1 MANNKFGYRRGSPA
15 SRTKFTADAEG
26 VGLWF
31 NGIDIL
37 LHEKHLLPSSV
48 EGTLAMTLIDSKG
61 RLFGKVS
68 ILDVAAALIILM
80 VLFGIFLYPG
90 TSGSVAQVGSTT
102 KPVEVDVMVRGLTAS
117 DPEGLFQAIQNSE
130 TTNIIIRNQPY
141 GQVKIKNV
149 QKLPRSTVAPQP
161 DGSVLA
167 LPDPRP
173 ELNYTIDM
181 LITLEDDAQITD
193 TGPVFGNSKVK
204 VGTQI
209 ELDGDLYNF
218 NTSTVGVRVLEDS

>member
-1 MANNKFGYRRGSPA
+1 VVQWYRL
-15 SRTKFTADAEG
+15 
-26 VGLWF
+26 GLCLAAVIVLNF
-31 NGIDIL
+31 L
-37 LHEKHLLPSSV
+37 EALRAP
-48 EGTLAMTLIDSKG
+48 LAMTLLDSKG

-68 ILDVAAALIILM
+68 ILDVGAALIILM

-90 TSGSVAQVGSTT
+90 TSGSVAQVRANT
-102 KPVEVDVMVRGLTAS
+102 KPVEVDVMVRGLTSS
-117 DPEGLFQAIQNSE
+117 DPAGLFSAIQASE

-141 GQVKIKNV
+141 GQVKIKEV
-149 QKLPRSTVAPQP
+149 RQLPRSTVAPQP
-161 DGSVLA
+161 DGSVKA

-181 LITLEDDAQITD
+181 LITLQGDAQMTE

-204 VGTQI
+204 VGTPI

-218 NTSTVGVRVLEDS
+218 NTSTVGVRVLENQS

>member
-1 MANNKFGYRRGSPA
+1 
-15 SRTKFTADAEG
+15 
-26 VGLWF
+26 
-31 NGIDIL
+31 
-37 LHEKHLLPSSV
+37 
-48 EGTLAMTLIDSKG
+48 MTLIDSKG

-90 TSGSVAQVGSTT
+90 TSGSVAQVGATT
-102 KPVEVDVMVRGLTAS
+102 KLVEVDVMVRGLTAS
-117 DPEGLFQAIQNSE
+117 DPEGLFQSIQNSE

-149 QKLPRSTVAPQP
+149 QKLPRSTVVSQP
-161 DGSVLA
+161 DGSVIA

-181 LITLEDDAQITD
+181 LITLEDNAQITD